1 MQARKKLDLV
11 LRILSTYI
19 ATIHI
24 SHAAEISSIQAPAVP
39 ITESAPSDEQD
50 NLVIP
55 MATLNGR
62 ALSMHRE
69 STLGETLK
77 DIPGLSSS
85 YFGPNASRPVIRGME
100 GDRVQIMQNG
110 VGVLDASSLSPD
122 HAVGVDPLIAEQID
136 VIRGPATV
144 LYGAGAVGG
153 VVNVLDHRIPKESL
167 NGIMGRGEARL
178 GGADNERSAAAVMD
192 LGNGIFALHVDAY
205 KRETDDLSIP
215 SSAIEKLKSIDGGVH
230 INNGKLTNSAA
241 ASDGGAFGAALTLD
255 KGYLGFSFAR
265 SNSFYG
271 TVAEPDVK
279 IDMHNDRFD
288 FASEINGLNTAIER
302 IKLKVAY
309 TDYQHQEISNGVV
322 GTTFLNHGIEGS
334 IEGTQAPIGNLKGVI
349 GLQVQ
354 NTRFQALGDEAF
366 VPSSQTFKQ
375 GFYIYE
381 TLALEAMKLS
391 AGARIDQTQ
400 VSSAGGARF
409 GDAIALDFTPQNLS
423 AGVLYPLNNQWS
435 ISTNLSHTERAP
447 TQNELFANG
456 AHVATHQY
464 EIGNDKLGKENA
476 NGIDAELRWKSPKD
490 SFSISAFYT
499 RFNNF
504 ITLFNS
510 KDTDSVSGLNIAYV
524 RGVPA
529 SFRGFETQAKFRIY
543 ESHGD
548 LDLNLKA
555 DYVQAQDENTGTAL
569 PRIAP
574 MRLGAGLNYN
584 LGDFSS
590 NLDILYG
597 FKQSRVAINELP
609 TDGYTLLNAT
619 MSYRLKTA
627 LHLELFA
634 KARNL
639 LDEDIRDHSSFLKEI
654 APMGGRSVLIG
665 LRGEF

>member
-19 ATIHI
+19 ATLHI

-167 NGIMGRGEARL
+167 NGIIGRGEARL

-215 SSAIEKLKSIDGGVH
+215 NSAIEKLKSIDGGVH
-230 INNGKLTNSAA
+230 INNGKLSNSAA

-302 IKLKVAY
+302 IKLKMAY
-309 TDYQHQEISNGVV
+309 TDYQHQEISNGIV

-334 IEGTQAPIGNLKGVI
+334 IEGTQAPIGNLNGVI

-381 TLALEAMKLS
+381 TLALETMKLS

-476 NGIDAELRWKSPKD
+476 NGIDAELRWKTPKD

-504 ITLFNS
+504 ITLS
-510 KDTDSVSGLNIAYV
+510 KDIDTASGLNIAYV

-548 LDLNLKA
+548 LDLNLKG

-590 NLDILYG
+590 SLDILYG